1 MSDSE
6 ASSSSSAGL
15 PPPQTEAKDTMAAQ
29 DQSTTVTGVT
39 LEENSFTSLELSK
52 QTLNGLA
59 AMGMTRMTPVQAR
72 TIPPLLAGRDVLGA
86 ARTGSGK
93 TLAFLVPSIELL
105 CRMKFKPRNG
115 TGIII
120 ISPTR
125 ELALQIFHVAKE
137 IMSGHHSQTFGIVM
151 GGANRKAEVEKLQ
164 KGVNLLVATPG
175 RLLDHLQN
183 TKGFVFRNLKG
194 LVIDEADRILEIGFE
209 EEMKQIINILPN
221 ENRQSMLFSATQTTK
236 VSDLAR
242 MSLRQTPGP
251 LHINVESET
260 APSTVDT
267 LSQGYV
273 VCPSDRRF
281 LLLFTFL
288 KKNIKKKVVV
298 FFSSCNSVKYHA
310 ELLNYID
317 VPVLDLHGKQKQQKR
332 TNTFFEFCNASQGT
346 LLCTDVAARGLDI
359 PKVDW
364 IVQFDPPDDP
374 RDYIHRV
381 GRTARAGKA
390 GKSLMFLLESELGFL
405 RYLKEARVPLN
416 EFSFPAEKVA
426 NVQTQLEKLLQKNY
440 YLHRSALDGYRSY
453 LQSYASYSLKKI
465 FDVNKLDLA
474 KVGKAFGFAV
484 PPRVNIAMAGE
495 RPGHERDEKDER
507 KGKGKRRRATQGQ
520 DEGEEEEEELGRARN
535 NKQKRVEQ
543 LGKKRV
549 EREVFKKG
557 KERQAQKAGG
567 QQWSRLEYGFVASSS
582 LRMGRWAFAAPALYG
597 ALAPH
602 YRLAYIGALTSY
614 GIVCFKALGTPAA
627 NLAFLKRAMA
637 DENCQYFLL
646 ALFWLVTKPI
656 SLALVPYAIFSTFHV
671 LTFVR
676 TTVLPKLAPPR
687 PPAREGERQAK
698 DTPLQK
704 QLHQLVKAQYDPA
717 MNVCAWAELVI
728 LVRTIV
734 GVFFFWNGFIAPIAF
749 AHFLRLRFYYS
760 TFSRN
765 AIKAADGHIQTYVNG
780 TPAAKAGYEK
790 FKEVVTR
797 WSGTVLAPANAEPA
811 PAPRR

>member
-1 MSDSE
+1 MSS
-6 ASSSSSAGL
+6 ASSSSSGSSSPAPQTKDDL
-15 PPPQTEAKDTMAAQ
+15 PPQ
-29 DQSTTVTGVT
+29 TTVTGAPLDDT
-39 LEENSFTSLELSK
+39 SFGSLDLSK
-52 QTLNGLA
+52 NTLDGLA

-93 TLAFLVPSIELL
+93 TLAFLIPSIELL
-105 CRMKFKPRNG
+105 HRMKFKPRNG
-115 TGIII
+115 TGIIV

-137 IMSGHHSQTFGIVM
+137 IVTGHHSQTFGIVM
-151 GGANRKAEVEKLQ
+151 GGANRKAEAEKLA
-164 KGVNLLVATPG
+164 KGVNLIIATPG

-209 EEMKQIINILPN
+209 EEMKQIIALLPN

-242 MSLRQTPGP
+242 ISLRQTPGP

-288 KKNIKKKVVV
+288 KKNLKKKVVV

-332 TNTFFEFCNASQGT
+332 TTTFFEFCNASQGT

-416 EFSFPAEKVA
+416 EFSFPTDKIA
-426 NVQTQLEKLLQKNY
+426 NVQAQLEKLLQKNY

-495 RPGHERDEKDER
+495 RPGNTGNKVDDEEDR
-507 KGKGKRRRATQGQ
+507 ARSKGKRRRNVQ
-520 DEGEEEEEELGRARN
+520 EGAGAEEEEWVDEEEDGEKRQRG
-535 NKQKRVEQ
+535 NKKKRVEQ

-549 EREVFKKG
+549 EREVYKKG
-557 KERQAQKAGG
+557 RERSAQKAGG
-567 QQWSRLEYGFVASSS
+567 QQWSR
-582 LRMGRWAFAAPALYG
+582 
-597 ALAPH
+597 
-602 YRLAYIGALTSY
+602 
-614 GIVCFKALGTPAA
+614 
-627 NLAFLKRAMA
+627 
-637 DENCQYFLL
+637 
-646 ALFWLVTKPI
+646 
-656 SLALVPYAIFSTFHV
+656 
-671 LTFVR
+671 
-676 TTVLPKLAPPR
+676 
-687 PPAREGERQAK
+687 
-698 DTPLQK
+698 
-704 QLHQLVKAQYDPA
+704 
-717 MNVCAWAELVI
+717 
-728 LVRTIV
+728 
-734 GVFFFWNGFIAPIAF
+734 
-749 AHFLRLRFYYS
+749 
-760 TFSRN
+760 
-765 AIKAADGHIQTYVNG
+765 
-780 TPAAKAGYEK
+780 
-790 FKEVVTR
+790 
-797 WSGTVLAPANAEPA
+797 
-811 PAPRR
+811 

>member
-1 MSDSE
+1 MSD
-6 ASSSSSAGL
+6 ASSSSSGSPAPQSKDDL
-15 PPPQTEAKDTMAAQ
+15 PEPQ
-29 DQSTTVTGVT
+29 TTVTGT
-39 LEENSFTSLELSK
+39 QLDDASFASLELSK
-52 QTLNGLA
+52 QTLEGLQ

-93 TLAFLVPSIELL
+93 TLAFLIPSIELL
-105 CRMKFKPRNG
+105 HRMKFKPRNG
-115 TGIII
+115 TGIVV

-137 IMSGHHSQTFGIVM
+137 IMTGHHSQTFGIVM
-151 GGANRKAEVEKLQ
+151 GGANRKAEAEKLA
-164 KGVNLLVATPG
+164 KGVNLLIATPG

-209 EEMKQIINILPN
+209 EEMKQIIAILPN

-242 MSLRQTPGP
+242 ISLRQTPGP
-251 LHINVESET
+251 LHINVESES

-288 KKNIKKKVVV
+288 KKNLKKKVVV

-332 TNTFFEFCNASQGT
+332 TTTFFEFCNASQGT

-416 EFSFPAEKVA
+416 EFSFPADKIA

-465 FDVNKLDLA
+465 FDVNKLDPA

-495 RPGHERDEKDER
+495 RPSRGGNEVEEEDQARS
-507 KGKGKRRRATQGQ
+507 KGKRRREVQEDVHGE
-520 DEGEEEEEELGRARN
+520 DEGEEGPKRSRG
-535 NKQKRVEQ
+535 NKEKRVEQ

-549 EREVFKKG
+549 EREVYKKG
-557 KERQAQKAGG
+557 KERKAQQAGG
-567 QQWSRLEYGFVASSS
+567 QQWSR
-582 LRMGRWAFAAPALYG
+582 
-597 ALAPH
+597 
-602 YRLAYIGALTSY
+602 
-614 GIVCFKALGTPAA
+614 
-627 NLAFLKRAMA
+627 
-637 DENCQYFLL
+637 
-646 ALFWLVTKPI
+646 
-656 SLALVPYAIFSTFHV
+656 
-671 LTFVR
+671 
-676 TTVLPKLAPPR
+676 
-687 PPAREGERQAK
+687 
-698 DTPLQK
+698 
-704 QLHQLVKAQYDPA
+704 
-717 MNVCAWAELVI
+717 
-728 LVRTIV
+728 
-734 GVFFFWNGFIAPIAF
+734 
-749 AHFLRLRFYYS
+749 
-760 TFSRN
+760 
-765 AIKAADGHIQTYVNG
+765 
-780 TPAAKAGYEK
+780 
-790 FKEVVTR
+790 
-797 WSGTVLAPANAEPA
+797 
-811 PAPRR
+811 

>member
-6 ASSSSSAGL
+6 ASSSSSATGS
-15 PPPQTEAKDTMAAQ
+15 PPPQTATQDTPAAQ
-29 DQSTTVTGVT
+29 DQSTTVTGIT
-39 LEENSFTSLELSK
+39 LDETSFASLELSK
-52 QTLNGLA
+52 QTLEGLN

-115 TGIII
+115 TGIVI

-137 IMSGHHSQTFGIVM
+137 VMSGHHSQTFGIVM
-151 GGANRKAEVEKLQ
+151 GGANRKAEAEKLQ

-242 MSLRQTPGP
+242 ISLRQTPGP

-288 KKNIKKKVVV
+288 KKNLKKKVVV

-416 EFSFPAEKVA
+416 EFSFPAEKIA

-495 RPGHERDEKDER
+495 RPGHDQDEEDGK
-507 KGKGKRRRATQGQ
+507 KSKGKRRRETQDR
-520 DEGEEEEEELGRARN
+520 DEPGEEEEEEEVGRVRN

-549 EREVFKKG
+549 EREVYKKG
-557 KERQAQKAGG
+557 RERKAQKSGG
-567 QQWSRLEYGFVASSS
+567 QQWSR
-582 LRMGRWAFAAPALYG
+582 
-597 ALAPH
+597 
-602 YRLAYIGALTSY
+602 
-614 GIVCFKALGTPAA
+614 
-627 NLAFLKRAMA
+627 
-637 DENCQYFLL
+637 
-646 ALFWLVTKPI
+646 
-656 SLALVPYAIFSTFHV
+656 
-671 LTFVR
+671 
-676 TTVLPKLAPPR
+676 
-687 PPAREGERQAK
+687 
-698 DTPLQK
+698 
-704 QLHQLVKAQYDPA
+704 
-717 MNVCAWAELVI
+717 
-728 LVRTIV
+728 
-734 GVFFFWNGFIAPIAF
+734 
-749 AHFLRLRFYYS
+749 
-760 TFSRN
+760 
-765 AIKAADGHIQTYVNG
+765 
-780 TPAAKAGYEK
+780 
-790 FKEVVTR
+790 
-797 WSGTVLAPANAEPA
+797 
-811 PAPRR
+811 

>member
-1 MSDSE
+1 MSD
-6 ASSSSSAGL
+6 ASSSSSGSPAPQSKDDL
-15 PPPQTEAKDTMAAQ
+15 PEPQ
-29 DQSTTVTGVT
+29 TTVTGT
-39 LEENSFTSLELSK
+39 QLDDASFTSLELSK
-52 QTLNGLA
+52 QTLEGLQ

-93 TLAFLVPSIELL
+93 TLAFLIPSIELL
-105 CRMKFKPRNG
+105 HRMKFKPRNG
-115 TGIII
+115 TGIVV

-137 IMSGHHSQTFGIVM
+137 IMTGHHSQTFGIVM
-151 GGANRKAEVEKLQ
+151 GGANRKAEAEKLV
-164 KGVNLLVATPG
+164 KGVNLLIATPG

-209 EEMKQIINILPN
+209 DEMKQIIALLPN

-242 MSLRQTPGP
+242 ISLRQTPGP

-288 KKNIKKKVVV
+288 KKNMKKKVVV

-332 TNTFFEFCNASQGT
+332 TTTFFEFCNASRGT

-416 EFSFPAEKVA
+416 EFSFPADKIA
-426 NVQTQLEKLLQKNY
+426 NVQTQIPTQLRAQLEKLLQKNY

-495 RPGHERDEKDER
+495 RPSRGGNEVEEEEEGRAR
-507 KGKGKRRRATQGQ
+507 SKGKRRREVQGDMDGEE
-520 DEGEEEEEELGRARN
+520 DEGEEGPKRHQG
-535 NKQKRVEQ
+535 NKEKRVEQ

-549 EREVFKKG
+549 EREVYKKS
-557 KERQAQKAGG
+557 KERKAQRAGG
-567 QQWSRLEYGFVASSS
+567 QQWSR
-582 LRMGRWAFAAPALYG
+582 
-597 ALAPH
+597 
-602 YRLAYIGALTSY
+602 
-614 GIVCFKALGTPAA
+614 
-627 NLAFLKRAMA
+627 
-637 DENCQYFLL
+637 
-646 ALFWLVTKPI
+646 
-656 SLALVPYAIFSTFHV
+656 
-671 LTFVR
+671 
-676 TTVLPKLAPPR
+676 
-687 PPAREGERQAK
+687 
-698 DTPLQK
+698 
-704 QLHQLVKAQYDPA
+704 
-717 MNVCAWAELVI
+717 
-728 LVRTIV
+728 
-734 GVFFFWNGFIAPIAF
+734 
-749 AHFLRLRFYYS
+749 
-760 TFSRN
+760 
-765 AIKAADGHIQTYVNG
+765 
-780 TPAAKAGYEK
+780 
-790 FKEVVTR
+790 
-797 WSGTVLAPANAEPA
+797 
-811 PAPRR
+811 